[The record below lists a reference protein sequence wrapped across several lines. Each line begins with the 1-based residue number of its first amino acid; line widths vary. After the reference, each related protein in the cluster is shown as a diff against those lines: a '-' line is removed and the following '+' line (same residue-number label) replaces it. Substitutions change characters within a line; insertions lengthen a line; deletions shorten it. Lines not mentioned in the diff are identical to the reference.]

1 MTAEGAEVAEEP
13 SASTASSAV
22 KAFQEKNQPVQSDG
36 HTLNSLAMTETQ
48 QRFLKEIAD
57 RVSSGRVEELR
68 LYPTLRVGPIE
79 SGVAI
84 VALGELV
91 DVSAP
96 APAIDGQAQ
105 ESEAESAVVVVEAVD
120 APASSQPA
128 NELARLS
135 IHTAHFRHTVKGP
148 DRGKWE
154 FFMVHDAD
162 APIETVESVVRGVAR
177 RAGEDGEPELLSAND
192 FQRALTEPWW
202 TATA

>member
-1 MTAEGAEVAEEP
+1 
-13 SASTASSAV
+13 
-22 KAFQEKNQPVQSDG
+22 
-36 HTLNSLAMTETQ
+36 MTETQ

-84 VALGELV
+84 VALGQLV
-91 DVSAP
+91 DVTVPAEEVEVQGHEGAGAAP
-96 APAIDGQAQ
+96 D
-105 ESEAESAVVVVEAVD
+105 VEVQDPVD
-120 APASSQPA
+120 APVGQVNDLP
-128 NELARLS
+128 RLS

-154 FFMVHDAD
+154 FSMVHDAD